1 MRGVDFLK
9 QGDAGRV
16 IQIVEVLV
24 SLANRGIGVQRIG
37 MYIAGAG
44 REVRSQNKTCYNKNR
59 VNSKPQSASDGRTL
73 PHGVV

>member
-1 MRGVDFLK
+1 
-9 QGDAGRV
+9 
-16 IQIVEVLV
+16 
-24 SLANRGIGVQRIG
+24 